1 MVPKYTVKATIDNLT
16 KDELNEWRGDLTI
29 TDSYLSPPETLEELR
44 EMLDPNYIERFQHH
58 QQKAKEKSPRKEKK
72 KPKKKLK

>member
-44 EMLDPNYIERFQHH
+44 EMLDPKYI
-58 QQKAKEKSPRKEKK
+58 
-72 KPKKKLK
+72 

>member
-44 EMLDPNYIERFQHH
+44 EMLDPKYIERFQHH

>member
-29 TDSYLSPPETLEELR
+29 TDSYLTPPETLEELR
-44 EMLDPNYIERFQHH
+44 EMLDPKYIERFQS